1 LNGSLEDL
9 LEQMRLAGAADL
21 ILTAGAVP
29 QLRINGLLRP
39 AGTEALKA
47 EDTLGM
53 AESLMNP
60 KQSELFH
67 KVKNLDLSKEAA
79 GDMRCR
85 INIYMQKDAVA
96 IALRNIPA
104 IIPPFEE
111 LGLPDIAKDF
121 ALQPHGLVLIT
132 GPAGSGKST
141 TLAAMIDFINQ
152 TRHVHVVC
160 LEDPIEYVHAHHKSI
175 IDQREIG
182 TDART
187 FQEALRGVFRQSPD
201 VIMVGEM
208 RDLETIQLV
217 LTLAETGH
225 LILATLHTQDTS
237 HAINRMVDIFP
248 AGQQEQIYMQLSLVL
263 IGVISQQLI
272 ITSDRQRRVLAYE
285 VLRVNHA
292 VRNLIRER
300 QIQQIYSVVET
311 SRSEGMITMNETLR
325 RLHEQKLIEFDEA
338 VSRSPRPK
346 EFLRSLARS
355 TNAEAG
361 AGTA

>member
-1 LNGSLEDL
+1 
-9 LEQMRLAGAADL
+9 MRSTGASDL
-21 ILTAGAVP
+21 ILTADAYP
-29 QLRINGLLRP
+29 QLRVNGLLQP
-39 AGTEALKA
+39 TSTEMLLAD
-47 EDTLGM
+47 DTRGM
-53 AESLMNP
+53 ADSLMNP
-60 KQSELFH
+60 QQRAQFQE
-67 KVKNLDLSKEAA
+67 VKNMDISQVVEGTL
-79 GDMRCR
+79 RCR
-85 INIYMQKDAVA
+85 INIYMQKGSVA

-111 LGLPDIAKDF
+111 LGLPDIVRDF
-121 ALQPHGLVLIT
+121 ATRPHGLVLIT

-141 TLAAMIDFINQ
+141 TLAAMINFINHN
-152 TRHVHVVC
+152 RHLHIVC
-160 LEDPIEYVHAHHKSI
+160 LEDPIEYLHANHKSV

-182 TDART
+182 SDART
-187 FQEALRGVFRQSPD
+187 FTEALRGVFRQSPD

-285 VLRVNHA
+285 VLGVTHA

-311 SRSEGMITMNETLR
+311 SRTEGMVTMNETLR
-325 RLHEQKLIEFDEA
+325 LLYEQNLIGFEEA
-338 VSRSPRPK
+338 LGRSPRPK
-346 EFLRSLARS
+346 EFVRQVAR
-355 TNAEAG
+355 TEG
-361 AGTA
+361 GR

>member
-1 LNGSLEDL
+1 LKVILEAL
-9 LEQMRLAGAADL
+9 IEQMRTSGASDL
-21 ILTAGAVP
+21 ILTAGAIP
-29 QLRINGLLRP
+29 QLRVNGLLRP
-39 AGTEALKA
+39 SGTGVLRG
-47 EDTLGM
+47 EDTRAM
-53 AESLMNP
+53 AEHLMNP
-60 KQSELFH
+60 RQKELFH
-67 KVKNLDLSKEAA
+67 EVKNMDLSKELP

-85 INIYMQKDAVA
+85 INIYMQKDAHA
-96 IALRNIPA
+96 IAIRNIPST
-104 IIPPFEE
+104 IPSFEV
-111 LGLPDIAKDF
+111 LGLPEIVRDF

-160 LEDPIEYVHAHHKSI
+160 LEDPIEYVHAHHKSV

-182 TDART
+182 ADARS

-272 ITSDRQRRVLAYE
+272 ITTDRQRRVLAYE
-285 VLRVNHA
+285 VLRVTHA

-311 SRSEGMITMNETLR
+311 SRNEGMVTMNETLR
-325 RLHEQKLIEFDEA
+325 SLHEQKLIEFDEA
-338 VSRSPRPK
+338 LSRSPRPK
-346 EFLRSLARS
+346 EFVRAVTRSGNGS
-355 TNAEAG
+355 
-361 AGTA
+361 

>member
-1 LNGSLEDL
+1 MRYSLKTLLDDL
-9 LEQMRLAGAADL
+9 IRQLQVQKASDL

-29 QLRINGLLRP
+29 QLRVNGLLQP
-39 AGTEALKA
+39 VGTTILRS
-47 EDTLGM
+47 EDTRAM
-53 AESLMNP
+53 AEQLMNP
-60 KQSELFH
+60 KQMEQFH
-67 KVKNLDLSKEAA
+67 EVKNLDMSQVGV
-79 GDMRCR
+79 GDLRFR
-85 INIYMQKDAVA
+85 INIYMQKESFA
-96 IALRNIPA
+96 IAIRNIPS

-111 LGLPDIAKDF
+111 LGLPEITSDF

-141 TLAAMIDFINQ
+141 TLAAMINFINQ
-152 TRHVHVVC
+152 TRHVHVIC
-160 LEDPIEYVHAHHKSI
+160 LEDPIEYVHANHKSVI
-175 IDQREIG
+175 EQREIG
-182 TDART
+182 ADART
-187 FQEALRGVFRQSPD
+187 FQEALRSVFRQSPD

-285 VLRVNHA
+285 VLRVTHA

-311 SRSEGMITMNETLR
+311 SRAEGMVTMNETLR
-325 RLHEQKLIEFDEA
+325 RLCEQKLIEFDEA
-338 VSRSPRPK
+338 LSRSPRPK
-346 EFLRSLARS
+346 EFMRSIARS
-355 TNAEAG
+355 ENKS
-361 AGTA
+361 